1 MEQNVFS
8 LMSEASWASQNPQ
21 TVEAAY
27 KVAHALYKD
36 GLVGE
41 QLHVTFAW
49 IAYRYL
55 KANYENLGSHESRKV
70 LALYLRL
77 TPERPSVL
85 HSSFLFLAMKIKK
98 KYPDFKFLSF
108 LSLWGFQNFRME
120 DWDQRTYQGHE
131 FPSAVMQAVGVA
143 WEEAKQE
150 HFSNIP
156 VELADLMRKA
166 VRKYP
171 DDIFLKRKL
180 AKMLLQ
186 KDGREEAL
194 QLYRQMLIK
203 EKQYYLWEELAG
215 IVDDADLHISALC
228 KALTLQ
234 KKDEFTGKIHLAL
247 AELLIKKEDYAQAL
261 YDLNRYSDTYAR
273 NQWSVKTD
281 YYALKSHI
289 PAETIPAKRSIAW
302 LREMSQA
309 AEEFVVGQLPSW
321 VMYVQSE
328 FQDRN
333 GRMQYKMVSHNG
345 LSLAVPRKMLPASLG
360 SELIELYEVRYVE
373 NDGRKKAVSV
383 RLADLSDP
391 SNPFHGKLTEQKG
404 KLIIKTN
411 AKGDKFG
418 FVHNCYVAGFL
429 LKEMNNGDF
438 VRVVAMKDGQK
449 QHALKVLT
457 QEASS

>member
-1 MEQNVFS
+1 MEQNVF
-8 LMSEASWASQNPQ
+8 LQMSEASKASQNPQ
-21 TVEAAY
+21 TVDAAY
-27 KVAHALYKD
+27 KNALALYND
-36 GLVGE
+36 GLMGE
-41 QLHVTFAW
+41 QMYMTFAW

-55 KANYENLGSHESRKV
+55 KAKYEDIGSHDARKV
-70 LALYLRL
+70 LALYFQL
-77 TPERPSVL
+77 TTERPSVL

-108 LSLWGFQNFRME
+108 LSMWGFQNFRME
-120 DWDQRTYQGHE
+120 DWDQRMYQEHE

-143 WEEAKQE
+143 WEEAKQDN
-150 HFSNIP
+150 FSKVP
-156 VELADLMRKA
+156 YEFADLMRKA

-180 AKMLLQ
+180 AKLLLQ
-186 KDGREEAL
+186 KGGREEVR
-194 QLYRQMLIK
+194 QLYRQMLVK

-215 IVDDADLHISALC
+215 IVDDADLQISALC

-234 KKDEFTGKIHLAL
+234 KKDEFLGKIHLAL
-247 AELLIKKEDYAQAL
+247 AELLIRNGDYAQAL
-261 YDLNRYSDTYAR
+261 YDLNCYSGTYAR
-273 NQWSVKTD
+273 NQWGVKID
-281 YYALKSHI
+281 YYALKCHI
-289 PAETIPAKRSIAW
+289 PADTVPAKRSIAW

-328 FQDRN
+328 FQDRY
-333 GRMQYKMVSHNG
+333 GRMQCKMVSHNG
-345 LSLAVPRKMLPASLG
+345 RSLVVPRKMLPASLG
-360 SELIELYEVRYVE
+360 NELIELYEVRYAE

-383 RLADLSDP
+383 RLADLGNP
-391 SNPFHGKLTEQKG
+391 TNPFHEKLTEQKG

-418 FVHNCYVAGFL
+418 FVRNCYVAGYL
-429 LKEMNNGDF
+429 LKEMKNGDF

-449 QHALKVLT
+449 QHALKVLP
-457 QEASS
+457 QEASA